1 MADQHI
7 RPKWATFMSRL
18 QQVACRQRG
27 YAIITCKVLV
37 DESGDPVYWMDPS
50 MEKIE
55 PISSSR
61 DFLSQLLDLV

>member
-1 MADQHI
+1 
-7 RPKWATFMSRL
+7 MSRL

-55 PISSSR
+55 PINNSK
-61 DFLSQLLDLV
+61 DFLSQLLDLA